1 VDRIV
6 EKEFSPSVEDAI
18 TNVVAERSKADEADN
33 KKARELLRAC
43 TTRISRVHRSDL
55 SELHRRIFYSIV
67 ETSLTNDITDLSIVR
82 GLMLDLTRSGLL
94 IDKNSNTVWSQDVTD
109 KWQTLTDLLPE
120 STGRRRE
127 KVCSHGIIPT
137 SPLPSN
143 IEDLKNI
150 TDLKMLL

>member
-1 VDRIV
+1 MDRIV

-82 GLMLDLTRSGLL
+82 GLMLDLTRRGLFV
-94 IDKNSNTVWSQDVTD
+94 DKNSKTVLSHDANDNDWHWKICLRNRHSDDVGKSVLMGHSCFAHIFKHWLSQEHYWLENAV
-109 KWQTLTDLLPE
+109 
-120 STGRRRE
+120 
-127 KVCSHGIIPT
+127 
-137 SPLPSN
+137 
-143 IEDLKNI
+143 
-150 TDLKMLL
+150 